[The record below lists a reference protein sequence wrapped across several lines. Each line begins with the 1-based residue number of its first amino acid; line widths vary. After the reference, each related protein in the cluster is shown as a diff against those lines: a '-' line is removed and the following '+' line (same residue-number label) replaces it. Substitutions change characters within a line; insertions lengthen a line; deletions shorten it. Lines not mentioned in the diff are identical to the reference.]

1 MRSTEEVAK
10 LLDYNRWANART
22 LESVAPLAQE
32 ELDRKLG
39 GSFPSVRETLVHIHA
54 AEWIWLERW
63 RGTSPKG
70 LPSPDEMK
78 TLDGLKERWARVE
91 EERSQFAR
99 GLSADWLGETIAYF
113 QPRRRGEENRLGELF
128 VHVVNHS
135 SYHRGQVA
143 TMPPARA
150 QAASTDYVLYLDTG
164 GKHGAQAALVPA
176 LRERSLQARSRP

>member
-1 MRSTEEVAK
+1 MRSIEEVAK

-22 LESVAPLAQE
+22 LDSVASLAQE

-39 GSFPSVRETLVHIHA
+39 GSFPSVRETLVHIYA

-78 TLDGLKERWARVE
+78 TLDGIKERWARVE
-91 EERSQFAR
+91 EARSKFAR
-99 GLSADWLGETIAYF
+99 DLSDERLGETISYF
-113 QPRRRGEENRLGELF
+113 NLAGEGRKNRLGELF

-143 TMPPARA
+143 TMLRQLEHKPF
-150 QAASTDYVLYLDTG
+150 STDYVLYLDTG
-164 GKHGAQAALVPA
+164 GK
-176 LRERSLQARSRP
+176 

>member
-39 GSFPSVRETLVHIHA
+39 GSFPSVRETLVHIYG

-70 LPSPDEMK
+70 LPSPGELE
-78 TLDGLKERWARVE
+78 TLEGLKERWARVE

-99 GLSADWLGETIAYF
+99 GLSADRLGQTISYF
-113 QPRRRGEENRLGELF
+113 NLAGEGRKNRLGELF

-143 TMPPARA
+143 TMLRQLGRKAL
-150 QAASTDYVLYLDTG
+150 STDYVLYLDS
-164 GKHGAQAALVPA
+164 GAK
-176 LRERSLQARSRP
+176 

>member
-1 MRSTEEVAK
+1 MRSIEEVAK

-22 LESVAPLAQE
+22 LESVAPLPQE

-39 GSFPSVRETLVHIHA
+39 GSFPSVRETLVHIYA

-78 TLDGLKERWARVE
+78 TLDGLKERWAKVE
-91 EERSQFAR
+91 KDRSEFAR
-99 GLSADWLGETIAYF
+99 GLSDQRLGETISYF
-113 QPRRRGEENRLGELF
+113 NLAGEGRKNRLGELF

-143 TMPPARA
+143 TMLRQLERKPL
-150 QAASTDYVLYLDTG
+150 STDYVLYLDTG
-164 GKHGAQAALVPA
+164 VK
-176 LRERSLQARSRP
+176 

>member
-1 MRSTEEVAK
+1 MRSIEEVAK

-22 LESVAPLAQE
+22 LESVAALAQE

-39 GSFPSVRETLVHIHA
+39 GSFPSVRETLVHIYA

-78 TLDGLKERWARVE
+78 TLDGIKERWAKVE
-91 EERSQFAR
+91 KDRSEFAR
-99 GLSADWLGETIAYF
+99 GLSDERLGDTISYF
-113 QPRRRGEENRLGELF
+113 NLAGEGRKNRLGELF

-143 TMPPARA
+143 TMLRQLERKPL
-150 QAASTDYVLYLDTG
+150 STDYVLYLDTG
-164 GKHGAQAALVPA
+164 GK
-176 LRERSLQARSRP
+176 

>member
-22 LESVAPLAQE
+22 LESVAPLTQE

-39 GSFPSVRETLVHIHA
+39 GSFPSVRETLVHIYA

-99 GLSADWLGETIAYF
+99 GLSADRLGETIAYF
-113 QPRRRGEENRLGELF
+113 NLAGEGRKNRLGELF
-128 VHVVNHS
+128 VHVVNHC

-143 TMPPARA
+143 TMLRQLGRKPL
-150 QAASTDYVLYLDTG
+150 STDYVLYLDTG
-164 GKHGAQAALVPA
+164 GK
-176 LRERSLQARSRP
+176 